1 MTGGTLDAT
10 SGALPA
16 TDREPI
22 SDWISF
28 RRLMWGE
35 SVSSFGLNLSLI
47 AVPSYAVLH
56 LNASA
61 AQVGAINI
69 AQWGPPLILGLIA
82 GKRADRLDRR
92 YAMVAADLLAAA
104 ASLALA
110 WLMWTRGLSLP
121 ILYSIVFLI
130 AGCGT
135 FYALG
140 SAALVPNLLAGA
152 ARGRGNS
159 RLAAARALSDGA
171 AQLLAARLVAVAAG
185 ALVVALDALTYLFRA
200 LLVGSIR
207 PEAATDGPGA
217 AEADPVEAADRTIHS
232 TWAILRRNPELIRL
246 MGAQGTLNIGG
257 AFILAYF
264 YPYAYQSLGLQPF
277 HIGVMLALGHF
288 SAFAG
293 AILLPAFLGRRDT
306 GSIAAVALGS
316 SAAAVWLLPLA
327 QGSNAFALFLVY
339 ETLFSVST
347 ILFSVAVTTRRQHLT
362 PSGHQGRMS
371 SFAILFGYA
380 CLIVGGLLAILS
392 APLLEPRMG
401 IVAGCVVS
409 SLTLLWFAPFGRGR
423 SVE

>member
-1 MTGGTLDAT
+1 MTQEALDAA
-10 SGALPA
+10 SGAALPA
-16 TDREPI
+16 TANEPM

-47 AVPSYAVLH
+47 AIPSYAVLH

-61 AQVGAINI
+61 AQVSAINI
-69 AQWGPPLILGLIA
+69 AQWAPPLILGLAA

-92 YAMVAADLLAAA
+92 RAMVAADLLAGI

-110 WLMWTRGLSLP
+110 WLMWTQTLSLP
-121 ILYSIVFLI
+121 LLYLVVFAI

-140 SAALVPNLLAGA
+140 SAALVPNLLAHA

-200 LLVGSIR
+200 SLVGSIR
-207 PEAATDGPGA
+207 SAPVHGIAGP
-217 AEADPVEAADRTIHS
+217 AEPVDRRIGS
-232 TWAILRRNPELIRL
+232 TWAILRRNPELLRL

-264 YPYAYQSLGLQPF
+264 YPYAYEVVGLEPF
-277 HIGVMLALGHF
+277 HIGVMLGLGHF

-293 AILLPAFLGRRDT
+293 AFLLPTILVRREIR
-306 GSIAAVALGS
+306 SVAALALGS
-316 SAAAVWLLPLA
+316 SAATVWLLPLA
-327 QGSNAFALFLVY
+327 HGSNAFALFLVY
-339 ETLFSVST
+339 EALFSVST
-347 ILFSVAVTTRRQHLT
+347 VLFGVAVTTRRQQLT
-362 PSGHQGRMS
+362 PPDHQGRMS
-371 SFAILFGYA
+371 SFTVLFGYA
-380 CLIVGGLLAILS
+380 CLIAGGLLAV
-392 APLLEPRMG
+392 AATPLLEPRTG
-401 IVAGCVVS
+401 IVAGCVLS
-409 SLTLLWFAPFGRGR
+409 SLTLLWFIGPGHRRIGA
-423 SVE
+423 